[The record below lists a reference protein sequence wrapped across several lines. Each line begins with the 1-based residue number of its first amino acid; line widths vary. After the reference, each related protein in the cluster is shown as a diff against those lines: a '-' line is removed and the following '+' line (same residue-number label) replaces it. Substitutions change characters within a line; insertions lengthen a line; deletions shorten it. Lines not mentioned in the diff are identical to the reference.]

1 MSRCELTASA
11 AGFHRNRKLAAQGF
25 VLRHG
30 DCVIDGNSNKGGLPT
45 RACGTVEKA
54 TFYTTNAAW
63 LKRFHVATLAAFAAI
78 VNVAMLGVSGRPAAG
93 LLEPDFQPGLATVA
107 ACAADTST
115 SVPDQTFKRELDMT
129 LLFRVIAAAAAFSFI
144 ACVAHAQ
151 DKAADKVKVGLIT
164 TLSGPP
170 AVIGQQQR
178 NGFQLALKELGN
190 KLGGRDVELQVQD
203 DELKPDVAVSKV
215 KAFVERDKVDF
226 VVGPVFSNIL
236 AAIIRPVTESGAFMI
251 SPNAGT
257 SSFAGKDCNPNLFV
271 VSYQNDQN
279 AEAMGKYAQD
289 IGLKKVF
296 LMAPNYQAGK
306 DEIAGFKRYY
316 KGDVADEVY
325 VPLNQLDYAAELSK
339 IAAAQPD
346 AIFVFAPGGMGV
358 NFVKQFRQ
366 AGLADKIKFLSAFT
380 VDEGT
385 LPAQQDAALGFLA
398 GGNWAPNVDNPQSKA
413 FVAAYEKEYGAV
425 PATYAF
431 QAYDAVNL
439 LDSALKLTKGD
450 TSNKDALRA
459 ALMKADFKSVR
470 GDFKFNTNHYPIQNF
485 YVVKAA
491 KRPDG
496 KYQTEIVERV
506 FSNYSD
512 PYAADCP
519 MR

>member
-1 MSRCELTASA
+1 
-11 AGFHRNRKLAAQGF
+11 
-25 VLRHG
+25 
-30 DCVIDGNSNKGGLPT
+30 
-45 RACGTVEKA
+45 
-54 TFYTTNAAW
+54 
-63 LKRFHVATLAAFAAI
+63 
-78 VNVAMLGVSGRPAAG
+78 
-93 LLEPDFQPGLATVA
+93 
-107 ACAADTST
+107 
-115 SVPDQTFKRELDMT
+115 
-129 LLFRVIAAAAAFSFI
+129 
-144 ACVAHAQ
+144 
-151 DKAADKVKVGLIT
+151 VKIGLIT

-190 KLGGRDVELQVQD
+190 KLGGRDVDLQVQD

-236 AAIIRPVTESGAFMI
+236 AAIIKPVTESGAFMI

-279 AEAMGKYAQD
+279 AETMGKYAQD
-289 IGLKKVF
+289 IGLKRVF

-398 GGNWAPNVDNPQSKA
+398 GGNWAPNLDSPQSKA
-413 FVAAYEKEYGAV
+413 FVAAYEKEYSAV

-496 KYQTEIVERV
+496 KYQTEIVEKV

-512 PYAADCP
+512 PYATECP
-519 MR
+519 MK